1 MHSLT
6 FLASNFKSYSIMY
19 CDKSSKFNQSKPSAS
34 DCDLIKDNSILA
46 IYLTDG
52 ALHAQEN
59 SPAADD
65 IRWLGL

>member
-1 MHSLT
+1 
-6 FLASNFKSYSIMY
+6 MY